1 MTTLTEL
8 KTWLRR
14 PDHIR
19 RILVDIT
26 GVTAT
31 VAVTPVADQNLA
43 TSYVGTT
50 TGFVTQLYNTYFIR
64 NPDSGGLV
72 FWTNLIDRSI
82 LTKRQV
88 ETVFLGGEGSS
99 STFYFSNGAYTTDPL
114 DTPTNTAYIPLITGG
129 INFGESLTLDGSVSI
144 SVGSIELDNTSG
156 QLDGYFFSHIWK
168 NRSVSIYIGDPSW
181 KKSDFKL
188 LFKGNIAEIASTG
201 RNNLS
206 LVISDVFQK
215 LNASISDQT
224 VQIAGKSNAVELVPL
239 TFGECFNITPLLLNS
254 GTLTYQVHNGPIED
268 IIEVRDNG
276 IPVAFTKDL
285 ANGKFTL
292 TRAPFGQITCSVQG
306 HKPSNTYSNKIG
318 ETIKNILT
326 QYGPSGARLQISDI
340 NTTNFT
346 NFDNSFP
353 TVNGEYTRGIGVYI
367 RESANVLDV
376 CNRLAKSARA
386 QVTVTAGPQASDS
399 DVGLLKLI
407 KLEIASSA
415 VQSITSSDIEE
426 YSLSIAEKAPI
437 NPTSKLGYSKNW
449 TVQESG
455 LAAGVPANL
464 QSIYGKEYFITI
476 TNNYDV
482 ATAYKLNSE
491 NDALEDTLLIHK
503 TGAENESYIRSSFWS
518 TPRYIYNFVGYPHL
532 FDLQLG
538 DTISL
543 TNRRYLLSNKLG
555 IIVNISRDWI
565 NGRIQV
571 GVLI

>member
-1 MTTLTEL
+1 MTTLAQL
-8 KTWLRR
+8 KAWLRR

-31 VAVTPVADQNLA
+31 TAVTPVADQNLS

-50 TGFVTQLYNTYFIR
+50 TGFVTLLYNTYFLR
-64 NPDSGGLV
+64 SPDSGGLI

-88 ETVFLGGEGSS
+88 ETVFLGGEGSQ
-99 STFYFSNGAYTTDPL
+99 STFYFSNGAYVTDPL
-114 DTPTNTAYIPLITGG
+114 DTPANTAYAPLITGG
-129 INFGESLTLDGSVSI
+129 VSFGESLTLDGSASI
-144 SVGSIELDNTSG
+144 SIGDIELDNSNG
-156 QLDGYFFSHIWK
+156 ELDQYFLSHIWT
-168 NRSVSIYIGDPSW
+168 NRSISIYIGDPSW

-188 LFKGNIAEIASTG
+188 LFKGNVADIGSSG
-201 RNNLS
+201 RNNLN

-215 LNASISDQT
+215 LNAPITDQT
-224 VQIAGKSNAVELVPL
+224 VQITGKNNAVELVPL
-239 TFGECFNITPLLLNS
+239 TFGECFNVTPLLVNS
-254 GTLTYQVHNGPIED
+254 GTLTYQVHNGPIER

-276 IPVAFTKDL
+276 IPVLFT
-285 ANGKFTL
+285 ANLTAGTFTL

-306 HKPSNTYSNKIG
+306 HKPSGTYTNKIG

-326 QYGPSGARLQISDI
+326 QYGPSGARLQNTDI

-353 TVNGEYTRGIGVYI
+353 VVNSEYTRAIGVYI
-367 RESANVLDV
+367 RETGNVLDI

-386 QVTVTAGPQASDS
+386 QLTVTAGPQENDS

-415 VQSITSSDIEE
+415 VQNITSSDIEE
-426 YSLSIAEKAPI
+426 YSLSISDKAPI
-437 NPTSKLGYSKNW
+437 KPTSKLGYGRNW

-455 LAAGVPANL
+455 LAAGVPSNL
-464 QSIYGKEYFITI
+464 QDIYSKQYFLAI

-482 ATAYKLNSE
+482 ANAYKLNSE
-491 NDALEDTLLIHK
+491 DVLEETLLITK
-503 TGAENESYIRSSFWS
+503 TGAENESYTRSSFWS
-518 TPRYIYNFVGYPHL
+518 TVRYIYTFVGYPYL

-543 TNRRYLLSNKLG
+543 TNRRYLLNSKLG
-555 IIVNISRDWI
+555 VIVNISRDWI

>member
-1 MTTLTEL
+1 MTTLAQL
-8 KTWLRR
+8 KAWLKR
-14 PDHIR
+14 PEHIR

-31 VAVTPVADQNLA
+31 TAVTPVADQNLS

-50 TGFVTQLYNTYFIR
+50 TGFVTLLYNTYFLR
-64 NPDSGGLV
+64 SPDSGGLT

-88 ETVFLGGEGSS
+88 ETVFLGGEGSQ
-99 STFYFSNGAYTTDPL
+99 STFYFSNGAYVTDPL
-114 DTPTNTAYIPLITGG
+114 DTPANTAYAPLITGG
-129 INFGESLTLDGSVSI
+129 ISFSESLTLDGSVSI
-144 SVGSIELDNTSG
+144 SIGDIELDNSNG
-156 QLDGYFFSHIWK
+156 ELDQYFFSHIWT
-168 NRSVSIYIGDPSW
+168 NRSVAIYIGDPSW

-188 LFKGNIAEIASTG
+188 LFKGNVADIATSG
-201 RNNLS
+201 RNNLN

-215 LNASISDQT
+215 LNAPISDQT
-224 VQIAGKSNAVELVPL
+224 VQITGKNNAVELVPL
-239 TFGECFNITPLLLNS
+239 TFGECFNVTPLLLNS
-254 GTLTYQVHNGPIED
+254 GTLTYQVHNGPIER

-276 IPVAFTKDL
+276 IPVLFT
-285 ANGKFTL
+285 ANLTAGTFTL

-306 HKPSNTYSNKIG
+306 HKPSGTYTNKIG

-326 QYGPSGARLQISDI
+326 QYGPSGARLQNTDI

-353 TVNGEYTRGIGVYI
+353 VVNSEYTRAIGVYI
-367 RESANVLDV
+367 RETANVLDV

-386 QVTVTAGPQASDS
+386 QLTVTAGPQENDS

-415 VQSITSSDIEE
+415 VQNITSSDIEE
-426 YSLSIAEKAPI
+426 YSLFIGDKAPI
-437 NPTSKLGYSKNW
+437 KPTSKLGYGRNW

-455 LAAGVPANL
+455 LAAGVPSNL
-464 QSIYGKEYFITI
+464 QDIYSKQYFLAI

-482 ATAYKLNSE
+482 ANAYKLNSE
-491 NDALEDTLLIHK
+491 DVLEETLLITK
-503 TGAENESYIRSSFWS
+503 TGAENESYTRSSFWS
-518 TPRYIYNFVGYPHL
+518 TVRYIYTFVGYPHL

-543 TNRRYLLSNKLG
+543 TNRRYLLNSKLG
-555 IIVNISRDWI
+555 VIINISRDWI

>member
-1 MTTLTEL
+1 MTTLAQL

-31 VAVTPVADQNLA
+31 TAVTPVADQNLS

-50 TGFVTQLYNTYFIR
+50 TGFVTLLYNTYFLR
-64 NPDSGGLV
+64 SPDSGGLI

-88 ETVFLGGEGSS
+88 ETVFLGGEGSQ
-99 STFYFSNGAYTTDPL
+99 STFYFSNGAYVTDPL
-114 DTPTNTAYIPLITGG
+114 DTPANTAYAPLITGG
-129 INFGESLTLDGSVSI
+129 VSFGESLTLDGSASI
-144 SVGSIELDNTSG
+144 SIGDIELDNSNG
-156 QLDGYFFSHIWK
+156 ELDQYFLSHIWT
-168 NRSVSIYIGDPSW
+168 NRSISIYIGDPSW

-188 LFKGNIAEIASTG
+188 LFKGNVADIGSSG
-201 RNNLS
+201 RNNLN

-215 LNASISDQT
+215 LNAPITDQT
-224 VQIAGKSNAVELVPL
+224 VQITGKNNAVELVPL
-239 TFGECFNITPLLLNS
+239 TFGECFNVTPLLVNS
-254 GTLTYQVHNGPIED
+254 GTLTYQVHNGPIER

-276 IPVAFTKDL
+276 IPVLFT
-285 ANGKFTL
+285 ANLTAGTFTL

-306 HKPSNTYSNKIG
+306 HKPSGTYTNKIG

-326 QYGPSGARLQISDI
+326 QYGPSGARLQNTDI

-353 TVNGEYTRGIGVYI
+353 VVNSEYTRAIGVYI
-367 RESANVLDV
+367 RETGNVLDI

-386 QVTVTAGPQASDS
+386 QLTVTAGPQENDS

-415 VQSITSSDIEE
+415 VQNITSSDIEE
-426 YSLSIAEKAPI
+426 YSLSISDKAPI
-437 NPTSKLGYSKNW
+437 KPTSKLGYGRNW

-455 LAAGVPANL
+455 LAAGVPSNL
-464 QSIYGKEYFITI
+464 QDIYSKQYFLAI

-482 ATAYKLNSE
+482 ANAYKLNSE
-491 NDALEDTLLIHK
+491 DVLEETLLITK
-503 TGAENESYIRSSFWS
+503 TGAENESYTRSSFWS
-518 TPRYIYNFVGYPHL
+518 TVRYIYTFVGYPHL

-543 TNRRYLLSNKLG
+543 TNRRYLLNSKLG
-555 IIVNISRDWI
+555 VIVNISRDWI

>member
-1 MTTLTEL
+1 MTTLAQL
-8 KTWLRR
+8 KTWLKR

-31 VAVTPVADQNLA
+31 TAVTPVADQNLS

-50 TGFVTQLYNTYFIR
+50 TGFVTLLYNTYFLR
-64 NPDSGGLV
+64 SPDSGGLT

-88 ETVFLGGEGSS
+88 ETVFLGGEGSQ
-99 STFYFSNGAYTTDPL
+99 STFYFSNGAYVTDPL
-114 DTPTNTAYIPLITGG
+114 DTPANTAYAPLITGG
-129 INFGESLTLDGSVSI
+129 ISFSESLTLDGSVSI
-144 SVGSIELDNTSG
+144 SIGDIELDNSNG
-156 QLDGYFFSHIWK
+156 ELDQYFFSHIWT
-168 NRSVSIYIGDPSW
+168 NRSVAIYIGDPSW

-188 LFKGNIAEIASTG
+188 LFKGNVADIATSG
-201 RNNLS
+201 RNNLN

-215 LNASISDQT
+215 LNAPISDQT
-224 VQIAGKSNAVELVPL
+224 VQITGKNNAVELVPL
-239 TFGECFNITPLLLNS
+239 TFGECFNVTPLLLNS
-254 GTLTYQVHNGPIED
+254 GTLTYQVHNGPIER

-276 IPVAFTKDL
+276 IPVLFT
-285 ANGKFTL
+285 ANLTAGTFTL

-306 HKPSNTYSNKIG
+306 HKPSGTYTNKIG

-326 QYGPSGARLQISDI
+326 QYGPSGARLQNTDI

-353 TVNGEYTRGIGVYI
+353 VVNSEYTRAIGVYI
-367 RESANVLDV
+367 RETANVLDI

-386 QVTVTAGPQASDS
+386 QLTVTAGPQENDS

-415 VQSITSSDIEE
+415 VQNITSSDIEE
-426 YSLSIAEKAPI
+426 YSLSIGDKAPI
-437 NPTSKLGYSKNW
+437 KPTSKLGYGRNW

-455 LAAGVPANL
+455 LAAGVPSNL
-464 QSIYGKEYFITI
+464 QDIYSKQYFLAI

-482 ATAYKLNSE
+482 ANAYKLNSE
-491 NDALEDTLLIHK
+491 DVLEETLLITK
-503 TGAENESYIRSSFWS
+503 TGAENESYTRSSFWS
-518 TPRYIYNFVGYPHL
+518 TVRYIYTFVGYPHL

-543 TNRRYLLSNKLG
+543 TNRRYLLNSKLG
-555 IIVNISRDWI
+555 VIVNISRDWI

>member
-1 MTTLTEL
+1 MTTLAQL
-8 KTWLRR
+8 KAWLRR

-31 VAVTPVADQNLA
+31 TAVTPVADQNLS

-50 TGFVTQLYNTYFIR
+50 TGFVTLLYNTYFLR
-64 NPDSGGLV
+64 SPDSGGLI

-88 ETVFLGGEGSS
+88 ETVFLGGEGSQ
-99 STFYFSNGAYTTDPL
+99 STFYFSNGAYVTDPL
-114 DTPTNTAYIPLITGG
+114 DTPANTAYAPLITGG
-129 INFGESLTLDGSVSI
+129 VSFGESLTLDGSASI
-144 SVGSIELDNTSG
+144 SIGDIELDNSNG
-156 QLDGYFFSHIWK
+156 ELDQYFLSHIWT
-168 NRSVSIYIGDPSW
+168 NRSISIYIGDPSW

-188 LFKGNIAEIASTG
+188 LFKGNVADIGSSG
-201 RNNLS
+201 RNNLN

-215 LNASISDQT
+215 LNAPITDQT
-224 VQIAGKSNAVELVPL
+224 VQITGKNNAVELVPL
-239 TFGECFNITPLLLNS
+239 TFGECFNVTPLLVNS
-254 GTLTYQVHNGPIED
+254 GTLTYQVHNGPIER

-276 IPVAFTKDL
+276 IPVLFT
-285 ANGKFTL
+285 ANLTAGTFTL

-306 HKPSNTYSNKIG
+306 HKPSGTYTNKIG

-326 QYGPSGARLQISDI
+326 QYGPSGARLQNTDI

-353 TVNGEYTRGIGVYI
+353 VVNSEYTRAIGVYI
-367 RESANVLDV
+367 RETANVLDV

-386 QVTVTAGPQASDS
+386 QLTVTAGPQENDS

-415 VQSITSSDIEE
+415 VQNITSSDIEE
-426 YSLSIAEKAPI
+426 YSLSISDKAPI
-437 NPTSKLGYSKNW
+437 KPTSKLGYGRNW

-455 LAAGVPANL
+455 LAAGVPSNL
-464 QSIYGKEYFITI
+464 QDIYSKQYFLAI

-482 ATAYKLNSE
+482 ANAYKLNSE
-491 NDALEDTLLIHK
+491 DVLEETLLITK
-503 TGAENESYIRSSFWS
+503 TGAENESYTRSSFWS
-518 TPRYIYNFVGYPHL
+518 TVRYIYTFVGYPHL

-543 TNRRYLLSNKLG
+543 TNRRYLLNSKLG
-555 IIVNISRDWI
+555 VVVNISRDWI

>member
-1 MTTLTEL
+1 MTTLAQL

-31 VAVTPVADQNLA
+31 TAVTPVADQNLS

-50 TGFVTQLYNTYFIR
+50 TGFVTLLYNTYFLR
-64 NPDSGGLV
+64 SPDSGGLI

-88 ETVFLGGEGSS
+88 ETVFLGGEGSQ
-99 STFYFSNGAYTTDPL
+99 STFYFSNGAYVTDPL
-114 DTPTNTAYIPLITGG
+114 DTPANTAYAPLITGG
-129 INFGESLTLDGSVSI
+129 VSFGESLTLDGSASI
-144 SVGSIELDNTSG
+144 SIGDIELDNSNG
-156 QLDGYFFSHIWK
+156 ELDQYFLSHIWT
-168 NRSVSIYIGDPSW
+168 NRSISIYIGDPSW

-188 LFKGNIAEIASTG
+188 LFKGNVADIGSSG
-201 RNNLS
+201 RNNLN

-215 LNASISDQT
+215 LNAPITDQT
-224 VQIAGKSNAVELVPL
+224 VQITGKNNAVELVPL
-239 TFGECFNITPLLLNS
+239 TFGECFNVTPLLVNS
-254 GTLTYQVHNGPIED
+254 GTLTYQVHNGPIER

-276 IPVAFTKDL
+276 IPVLFT
-285 ANGKFTL
+285 ANLTAGTFTL

-306 HKPSNTYSNKIG
+306 HKPSGTYTNKIG

-326 QYGPSGARLQISDI
+326 QYGPSGARLQNTDI

-353 TVNGEYTRGIGVYI
+353 VVNSEYTRAIGVYI
-367 RESANVLDV
+367 RETGNVLDI

-386 QVTVTAGPQASDS
+386 QLTVTAGPQENDS

-415 VQSITSSDIEE
+415 VQNITSSDIEE
-426 YSLSIAEKAPI
+426 YSLSISDKAPI
-437 NPTSKLGYSKNW
+437 KPTSKLGYGRNW

-455 LAAGVPANL
+455 LAAGVPSNL
-464 QSIYGKEYFITI
+464 QDIYSKQYFLAI

-482 ATAYKLNSE
+482 ANAYKLNSE
-491 NDALEDTLLIHK
+491 DVLEETLLITK
-503 TGAENESYIRSSFWS
+503 TGAELESYTRSSFWS
-518 TPRYIYNFVGYPHL
+518 TVRYIYTFVGYPHL

-543 TNRRYLLSNKLG
+543 TNRRYLLNSKLG
-555 IIVNISRDWI
+555 VVVNISRDWI

>member
-1 MTTLTEL
+1 MTTLAQL
-8 KTWLRR
+8 KAWLKR
-14 PDHIR
+14 PEHIR

-31 VAVTPVADQNLA
+31 TAVTPVADQNLS

-50 TGFVTQLYNTYFIR
+50 TGFVTLLYNTYFLR
-64 NPDSGGLV
+64 SPDSGGLT

-88 ETVFLGGEGSS
+88 ETVFLGGEGSQ
-99 STFYFSNGAYTTDPL
+99 STFYFSNGAYVTDPL
-114 DTPTNTAYIPLITGG
+114 DTPANTAYAPLITGG
-129 INFGESLTLDGSVSI
+129 ISFSESLTLDGSVSI
-144 SVGSIELDNTSG
+144 SIGDIELDNSNG
-156 QLDGYFFSHIWK
+156 ELDQYFFSHIWT
-168 NRSVSIYIGDPSW
+168 NRSVAIYIGDPSW

-188 LFKGNIAEIASTG
+188 LFKGNVADIATSG
-201 RNNLS
+201 RNNLN

-215 LNASISDQT
+215 LNAPISDQT
-224 VQIAGKSNAVELVPL
+224 VQITGKNNAVELVPL
-239 TFGECFNITPLLLNS
+239 TFGECFNVTPLLLNS
-254 GTLTYQVHNGPIED
+254 GTLTYQVHNGPIER

-276 IPVAFTKDL
+276 IPVLFT
-285 ANGKFTL
+285 ANLTAGTFTL

-306 HKPSNTYSNKIG
+306 HKPSGTYTNKIG

-326 QYGPSGARLQISDI
+326 QYGPSGARLQNTDI

-353 TVNGEYTRGIGVYI
+353 VVNSEYTRAIGVYI
-367 RESANVLDV
+367 RETANVLDV

-386 QVTVTAGPQASDS
+386 QLTVTAGPQENDS

-415 VQSITSSDIEE
+415 VQNITSSDIEE
-426 YSLSIAEKAPI
+426 YSLFIGDKAPI
-437 NPTSKLGYSKNW
+437 KPTSKLGYGRNW

-455 LAAGVPANL
+455 LAAGVPSNL
-464 QSIYGKEYFITI
+464 QDIYSKQYFLAI

-482 ATAYKLNSE
+482 ANAYKLNSE
-491 NDALEDTLLIHK
+491 DVLEETLLITK
-503 TGAENESYIRSSFWS
+503 TGAENESYTRSSFWS
-518 TPRYIYNFVGYPHL
+518 TVRYIYTFVGYPHL

-543 TNRRYLLSNKLG
+543 TNRRYLLNSKLG
-555 IIVNISRDWI
+555 VVVNISRDWI

>member
-1 MTTLTEL
+1 MTTLAQL
-8 KTWLRR
+8 KTWLKR

-31 VAVTPVADQNLA
+31 TAVTPVADQNLS

-50 TGFVTQLYNTYFIR
+50 TGFVTLLYNTYFLR
-64 NPDSGGLV
+64 SPDSGGLT

-88 ETVFLGGEGSS
+88 ETVFLGGEGSQ
-99 STFYFSNGAYTTDPL
+99 STFYFSNGAYVTDPL
-114 DTPTNTAYIPLITGG
+114 DTPANTAYAPLITGG
-129 INFGESLTLDGSVSI
+129 ISFSESLTLDGSVSI
-144 SVGSIELDNTSG
+144 SIGDIELDNSNG
-156 QLDGYFFSHIWK
+156 ELDQYFFSHIWT
-168 NRSVSIYIGDPSW
+168 NRSVAIYIGDPSW

-188 LFKGNIAEIASTG
+188 LFKGNVADIATSG
-201 RNNLS
+201 RNNLN

-215 LNASISDQT
+215 LNAPISDQT
-224 VQIAGKSNAVELVPL
+224 VQITGKNNAVELVPL
-239 TFGECFNITPLLLNS
+239 TFGECFNVTPLLLNS
-254 GTLTYQVHNGPIED
+254 GTLTYQVHNGPIER

-276 IPVAFTKDL
+276 IPVLFT
-285 ANGKFTL
+285 ANLTAGTFTL

-306 HKPSNTYSNKIG
+306 HKPSGTYTNKIG

-326 QYGPSGARLQISDI
+326 QYGPSGARLQNTDI

-353 TVNGEYTRGIGVYI
+353 VVNSEYTRAIGVYI
-367 RESANVLDV
+367 RETANVLDI

-386 QVTVTAGPQASDS
+386 QLTVTAGPQENDS

-415 VQSITSSDIEE
+415 VQNITSSDIEE
-426 YSLSIAEKAPI
+426 YSLSIGDKAPI
-437 NPTSKLGYSKNW
+437 KPTSKLGYGRNW

-455 LAAGVPANL
+455 LAAGVPSNL
-464 QSIYGKEYFITI
+464 QDIYSKQYFLAI

-482 ATAYKLNSE
+482 ANAYKLNSE
-491 NDALEDTLLIHK
+491 DVLEETLLITK
-503 TGAENESYIRSSFWS
+503 TGAENESYTRSSFWS
-518 TPRYIYNFVGYPHL
+518 TVRYIYSFVGYPHL

-543 TNRRYLLSNKLG
+543 TNRRYLLNSKLG
-555 IIVNISRDWI
+555 VVVNISRDWI

>member
-1 MTTLTEL
+1 MTTLAQL

-31 VAVTPVADQNLA
+31 TAVTPVADQNLS

-50 TGFVTQLYNTYFIR
+50 TGFVTLLYNTYFLR
-64 NPDSGGLV
+64 SPDSGGLI

-88 ETVFLGGEGSS
+88 ETVFLGGEGSQ
-99 STFYFSNGAYTTDPL
+99 STFYFSNGAYVTDPL
-114 DTPTNTAYIPLITGG
+114 DTPANTAYAPLITGG
-129 INFGESLTLDGSVSI
+129 VSFGESLTLDGSASI
-144 SVGSIELDNTSG
+144 SIGDIELDNSNG
-156 QLDGYFFSHIWK
+156 ELDQYFLSHIWT
-168 NRSVSIYIGDPSW
+168 NRSINIYIGDPSW

-188 LFKGNIAEIASTG
+188 LFKGNVADIASSG
-201 RNNLS
+201 RNNLN

-215 LNASISDQT
+215 LNAPITDQT
-224 VQIAGKSNAVELVPL
+224 VQITGKNNAVELVPL
-239 TFGECFNITPLLLNS
+239 TFGECFNVTPLLVNS
-254 GTLTYQVHNGPIED
+254 GTLTYQVHNGPIER

-276 IPVAFTKDL
+276 IPVLFT
-285 ANGKFTL
+285 ANLTAGTFTL

-306 HKPSNTYSNKIG
+306 HKPSGTYTNKIG

-326 QYGPSGARLQISDI
+326 QYGPSGARLQNTDI

-353 TVNGEYTRGIGVYI
+353 VVNSEYTRAIGVYI
-367 RESANVLDV
+367 RETGNVLDI

-386 QVTVTAGPQASDS
+386 QLTVTAGPQENDS

-415 VQSITSSDIEE
+415 VQNITSSDIEE
-426 YSLSIAEKAPI
+426 YSLSISDKAPI
-437 NPTSKLGYSKNW
+437 KPTSKLGYGRNW

-455 LAAGVPANL
+455 LAAGVPSNL
-464 QSIYGKEYFITI
+464 QDIYSKQYFLAI

-482 ATAYKLNSE
+482 ANAYKLNSE
-491 NDALEDTLLIHK
+491 DVLEETLLITK
-503 TGAENESYIRSSFWS
+503 TGAENESYTRSSFWS
-518 TPRYIYNFVGYPHL
+518 TVRYIYTFVGYPHL

-543 TNRRYLLSNKLG
+543 TNRRYLLNSKLG
-555 IIVNISRDWI
+555 VVVNISRDWI

>member
-1 MTTLTEL
+1 MTTLAQL

-31 VAVTPVADQNLA
+31 TAVTPVADQNLS

-50 TGFVTQLYNTYFIR
+50 TGFVTLLYNTYFLR
-64 NPDSGGLV
+64 SPDSGGLI

-88 ETVFLGGEGSS
+88 ETVFLGGEGSQ
-99 STFYFSNGAYTTDPL
+99 STFYFSNGAYVTDPL
-114 DTPTNTAYIPLITGG
+114 DTPANTAYAPLITGG
-129 INFGESLTLDGSVSI
+129 VSFGESLTLDGSASI
-144 SVGSIELDNTSG
+144 SIGDIELDNSNG
-156 QLDGYFFSHIWK
+156 ELDQYFLSHIWT
-168 NRSVSIYIGDPSW
+168 NRSISIYIGDPSW

-188 LFKGNIAEIASTG
+188 LFKGNVADIGSSG
-201 RNNLS
+201 RNNLN

-215 LNASISDQT
+215 LNAPITDQT
-224 VQIAGKSNAVELVPL
+224 VQITGKNNAVELVPL
-239 TFGECFNITPLLLNS
+239 TFGECFNVTPLLVNS
-254 GTLTYQVHNGPIED
+254 GTLTYQVHNGPIER

-276 IPVAFTKDL
+276 IPVLFT
-285 ANGKFTL
+285 ANLTAGTFTL

-306 HKPSNTYSNKIG
+306 HKPSGTYTNKIG

-326 QYGPSGARLQISDI
+326 QYGPSGARLQNTDI

-353 TVNGEYTRGIGVYI
+353 VVNSEYTRAIGVYI
-367 RESANVLDV
+367 RETGNVLDI
-376 CNRLAKSARA
+376 CNKLAKSARA
-386 QVTVTAGPQASDS
+386 QLTVTAGPQENDS

-415 VQSITSSDIEE
+415 VQNITSSDIEE
-426 YSLSIAEKAPI
+426 YSLSISDKAPI
-437 NPTSKLGYSKNW
+437 KPTSKLGYGRNW

-455 LAAGVPANL
+455 LAAGVPSNL
-464 QSIYGKEYFITI
+464 QDIYSKQYFLAI

-482 ATAYKLNSE
+482 ANAYKLNSE
-491 NDALEDTLLIHK
+491 DVLEETLLITK
-503 TGAENESYIRSSFWS
+503 TGAENESYTRSSFWS
-518 TPRYIYNFVGYPHL
+518 TVRYIYTFVGYPHL

-543 TNRRYLLSNKLG
+543 TNRRYLLNSKLG
-555 IIVNISRDWI
+555 VVVNISRDWI

>member
-1 MTTLTEL
+1 MTTLAQL

-31 VAVTPVADQNLA
+31 TAVTPVADQNLS

-50 TGFVTQLYNTYFIR
+50 TGFVTLLYNTYFLR
-64 NPDSGGLV
+64 SPDSGGLI

-88 ETVFLGGEGSS
+88 ETVFLGGEGSQ
-99 STFYFSNGAYTTDPL
+99 STFYFSNGAYVTDPL
-114 DTPTNTAYIPLITGG
+114 DTPANTAYSPLISGG
-129 INFGESLTLDGSVSI
+129 ISFSESLTLDGSISI
-144 SVGSIELDNTSG
+144 SIGDIELDNSSG
-156 QLDGYFFSHIWK
+156 ELDQYFFSHIWT

-188 LFKGNIAEIASTG
+188 LFKGNVADINTSG
-201 RNNLS
+201 RNNLN

-215 LNASISDQT
+215 LNAPITDQT
-224 VQIAGKSNAVELVPL
+224 VQITGKNNAVELVPL
-239 TFGECFNITPLLLNS
+239 TFGECFNVTPLLLNS
-254 GTLTYQVHNGPIED
+254 GTLTYQVHNGPIER

-276 IPVAFTKDL
+276 IPVLFTADL
-285 ANGKFTL
+285 TAGTFTL

-306 HKPSNTYSNKIG
+306 HKPSGTYTNKIG

-326 QYGPSGARLQISDI
+326 QYGPSGARLQNTDI

-353 TVNGEYTRGIGVYI
+353 VVNSEYTRAIGVYI
-367 RESANVLDV
+367 RETANVLDV

-386 QVTVTAGPQASDS
+386 QLTVTAGPQENDS

-415 VQSITSSDIEE
+415 VQNITSSDIEE
-426 YSLSIAEKAPI
+426 YSLSISDKAPI
-437 NPTSKLGYSKNW
+437 KPTSKLGYGRNW

-455 LAAGVPANL
+455 LAAGVPSNL
-464 QSIYGKEYFITI
+464 QDIYSKQYFLAI

-482 ATAYKLNSE
+482 ANAYKLNSE
-491 NDALEDTLLIHK
+491 DVLEETLLITK
-503 TGAENESYIRSSFWS
+503 TGAENESYTRSSFWS
-518 TPRYIYNFVGYPHL
+518 TVRYIYTFVGYPHL

-543 TNRRYLLSNKLG
+543 TNRRYLLNSKLG
-555 IIVNISRDWI
+555 VVVNISRDWI

>member
-1 MTTLTEL
+1 MTTLAQL
-8 KTWLRR
+8 KTWLKR

-31 VAVTPVADQNLA
+31 TAVTPVADQNLS

-50 TGFVTQLYNTYFIR
+50 TGFVTLLYNTYFLR
-64 NPDSGGLV
+64 SPDSGGLI

-88 ETVFLGGEGSS
+88 ETVFLGGEGSQ
-99 STFYFSNGAYTTDPL
+99 STFYFSNGAYVTDPL
-114 DTPTNTAYIPLITGG
+114 DTPANTAYSPLISGG
-129 INFGESLTLDGSVSI
+129 ISFSESLTLDGSISI
-144 SVGSIELDNTSG
+144 SIGDIELDNSSG
-156 QLDGYFFSHIWK
+156 ELDQYFFSHIWT
-168 NRSVSIYIGDPSW
+168 NRSISIYIGDPSW

-188 LFKGNIAEIASTG
+188 LFKGNVADINTSG
-201 RNNLS
+201 RNNLN

-215 LNASISDQT
+215 LNAPITDQT
-224 VQIAGKSNAVELVPL
+224 VQITGKNNAVELVPL
-239 TFGECFNITPLLLNS
+239 TFGECFNVTPLLLNS
-254 GTLTYQVHNGPIED
+254 GTLTYQVHNGPIER

-276 IPVAFTKDL
+276 IPVLFTADL
-285 ANGKFTL
+285 TAGTFTL

-306 HKPSNTYSNKIG
+306 HKPSGTYTNKIG

-326 QYGPSGARLQISDI
+326 QYGPSGARLQNTDI

-353 TVNGEYTRGIGVYI
+353 VVNSEYTRAIGVYI
-367 RESANVLDV
+367 RETANVLDV

-386 QVTVTAGPQASDS
+386 QLTVTAGPQENDS

-415 VQSITSSDIEE
+415 VQNITSSDIEE
-426 YSLSIAEKAPI
+426 YSLSISDKAPI
-437 NPTSKLGYSKNW
+437 KPTSKLGYGRNW

-455 LAAGVPANL
+455 LAAGVPSNL
-464 QSIYGKEYFITI
+464 QDIYSKQYFLAI

-482 ATAYKLNSE
+482 ANAYKLNSE
-491 NDALEDTLLIHK
+491 DVLEETLLITK
-503 TGAENESYIRSSFWS
+503 TGAENESYTRSSFWS
-518 TPRYIYNFVGYPHL
+518 TVRYIYTFVGYPHL

-543 TNRRYLLSNKLG
+543 TNRRYLLNSKLG
-555 IIVNISRDWI
+555 VVVNISRDWI

>member
-1 MTTLTEL
+1 MTTLAQL

-31 VAVTPVADQNLA
+31 TAVTPVADQNLS

-50 TGFVTQLYNTYFIR
+50 TGFVTLLYNTYFLR
-64 NPDSGGLV
+64 SPDSGGLI

-88 ETVFLGGEGSS
+88 ETVFLGGEGSQ
-99 STFYFSNGAYTTDPL
+99 STFYFSNGAYVTDPL
-114 DTPTNTAYIPLITGG
+114 DTPANTAYAPLITGG
-129 INFGESLTLDGSVSI
+129 VSFGESLTLDGSASI
-144 SVGSIELDNTSG
+144 SIGDIELDNSNG
-156 QLDGYFFSHIWK
+156 ELDQYFLSHIWT
-168 NRSVSIYIGDPSW
+168 NRSITIYIGDPSW

-188 LFKGNIAEIASTG
+188 LFKGNVADIGSSG
-201 RNNLS
+201 RNNLN

-215 LNASISDQT
+215 LNAPITDQT
-224 VQIAGKSNAVELVPL
+224 VQITGKNNAVELVPL
-239 TFGECFNITPLLLNS
+239 TFGECFNVTPLLINS
-254 GTLTYQVHNGPIED
+254 GTLTYQVHNGPIER

-276 IPVAFTKDL
+276 IPVLFT
-285 ANGKFTL
+285 ANLTAGTFTL

-306 HKPSNTYSNKIG
+306 HKPSGTYTNKIG

-326 QYGPSGARLQISDI
+326 QYGPSGARLQNTDI

-353 TVNGEYTRGIGVYI
+353 VVNSEYTRAIGVYI
-367 RESANVLDV
+367 RETGNVLDI

-386 QVTVTAGPQASDS
+386 QLTVTAGPQENDS

-415 VQSITSSDIEE
+415 VQNITSSDIEE
-426 YSLSIAEKAPI
+426 YSLSISDKAPI
-437 NPTSKLGYSKNW
+437 KPTSKLGYGRNW

-455 LAAGVPANL
+455 LAAGVPSNL
-464 QSIYGKEYFITI
+464 QDIYSKQYFLAI

-482 ATAYKLNSE
+482 ANAYKLNSE
-491 NDALEDTLLIHK
+491 DVLEETLLITK
-503 TGAENESYIRSSFWS
+503 TGAELESYTRSSFWS
-518 TPRYIYNFVGYPHL
+518 TVRYIYTFVGYPHL

-543 TNRRYLLSNKLG
+543 TNRRYLLNSKLG
-555 IIVNISRDWI
+555 VIVNISRDWI